1 MAALVIKV
9 FLIPILT
16 MYFFY
21 LYQIRSRLFKQK
33 ELSPKLVS
41 VLLAILFLLLGVS
54 FSFSLILGVSFTA
67 SMFGLSFSIGFV
79 AILMGAWHLIEDAL
93 SKKEPDASKVK
104 HKKLLGRCLVL
115 SNSFFLFELGV
126 YVTTMWNRG
135 VTPEVTLTI
144 CLLLAL
150 LLLTNHFSIFL
161 YLKQFKNVKSITN
174 VDYLK
179 EAYNKEQAIKESETL
194 TMNNLEIPKQVDESK
209 EELSEIT
216 VIKADKFPI
225 DIVYVAGYG
234 DGNSDSW
241 LRLTKEEKESIIED
255 VLKLD

>member
-41 VLLAILFLLLGVS
+41 ILLAILFLLLGVS

-93 SKKEPDASKVK
+93 SKKEPDVSKVK
-104 HKKLLGRCLVL
+104 HKKLLGRGLVL

-150 LLLTNHFSIFL
+150 LLLTNHFAVFL

-179 EAYNKEQAIKESETL
+179 EAYNKEQAIKKESETL
-194 TMNNLEIPKQVDESK
+194 TMNNLEISKQVDESK
-209 EELSEIT
+209 EEVTIPVLKE
-216 VIKADKFPI
+216 DKFPI
-225 DIVYVAGYG
+225 DIVYVEGYG